1 MTTATT
7 NQAGRMA
14 LAGASRSGAAAFTSA
29 VATPFTG
36 FATSWLLS
44 TDAGYS
50 ATGTSAVRTVAV
62 AKPIPAHKHLTRPS
76 EPSP

>member
-1 MTTATT
+1 MSTATT

-14 LAGASRSGAAAFTSA
+14 HAGASRSVAPAPAAAPFAGFA
-29 VATPFTG
+29 V
-36 FATSWLLS
+36 ATSWLLS
-44 TDAGYS
+44 TDAGYP
-50 ATGTSAVRTVAV
+50 ATGTFAVRTVPV